1 MDKRKALRIVFI
13 LFVALINVII
23 FWKIDWSDIDV
34 KGISFVVELASDKN
48 DTYQIYYS
56 HPGENF
62 GEGTHSDVKYNGW
75 SSKGSKDEA
84 NEVGVRKK
92 LVFSFPADYENLRF
106 DFGEKTGRTVVYD
119 MYFEMNNLKY
129 SIDLQQLQKEENCV
143 SIASRDI
150 IPGDENGDYL
160 VVEVKDAD
168 PNILVQFHKDE
179 LINGY
184 YTANKT
190 NTLIFRIILCVLL
203 DLIAFYIVLHFN
215 SLIDIPVEIY
225 QNRKLALNLAKNDF
239 KQKFAGSY
247 LGIAWAFIQPIV
259 TILVYWFVF
268 TVGFKQPPESGKV
281 LFVPYLVVGIIS
293 WFFFSDALSG
303 GTNALVEYNYLVKKV
318 VFNIDILPFVKVT
331 SALFVH
337 FFFTVFAIILST
349 CMGYTPSMYS
359 LQIIYYIFCDM
370 VFVLGLTYL
379 TSALVVFF
387 KDLGQFINIFVIQIG
402 VWLTPIMWR
411 AEEVLNPLAMKL
423 FKLNPMY
430 YIVSGFRDSLLLRR
444 GFWQGET
451 LLWTIYFWMITILIF
466 GLGVK
471 IFRRLKIHFADVL

>member
-13 LFVALINVII
+13 LFVAFINLII

-34 KGISFVVELASDKN
+34 KGISFVVELASDRD

-56 HPGENF
+56 HAGEEF
-62 GEGTHSDVKYNGW
+62 AEGASNTAEYKGWGKSGAKDDANG
-75 SSKGSKDEA
+75 
-84 NEVGVRKK
+84 VGVREK
-92 LVFSFPADYENLRF
+92 LVFSFPADYDNLRL
-106 DFGEKTGRTVVYD
+106 DFGVNSGRTVIYN
-119 MYFEMNNLKY
+119 MYFEMDNLHFE
-129 SIDLQQLQKEENCV
+129 IEPEQLLQEENYEH
-143 SIASRDI
+143 IASRNLV
-150 IPGDENGDYL
+150 PGSDGRDYL
-160 VVEVKDAD
+160 VIDAEAGD

-179 LINGY
+179 LLNSY
-184 YTANKT
+184 YEANKT
-190 NTLIFRIILCVLL
+190 NTLVLRFILCVLL
-203 DLIAFYIVLHFN
+203 DLIALYIVMHFY

-225 QNRKLALNLAKNDF
+225 QNRKLAINLAKNDF

-268 TVGFKQPPESGKV
+268 TIGLKAGKASGFPFV
-281 LFVPYLVVGIIS
+281 LFLIVGIVS

-337 FFFTVFAIILST
+337 FFFTAFAIILCT
-349 CMGYTPSMYS
+349 CMSYVPSIYA
-359 LQIIYYIFCDM
+359 LQIIYYMFCNM
-370 VFVLGLTYL
+370 ILVLGLTYL

-387 KDLGQFINIFVIQIG
+387 KDLGQFINIFVIQVG
-402 VWLTPIMWR
+402 VWLTPIMWQ
-411 AEEVLNPLAMKL
+411 ADTVLSPLALKL

-430 YIVSGFRDSLLLRR
+430 YIVSGFRDSLLAKRW
-444 GFWQGET
+444 FWQGET
-451 LLWTIYFWMITILIF
+451 LLWTIYFWMITTLIF

-471 IFRRLKIHFADVL
+471 VFRRLKIHFADVL

>member
-1 MDKRKALRIVFI
+1 
-13 LFVALINVII
+13 
-23 FWKIDWSDIDV
+23 
-34 KGISFVVELASDKN
+34 
-48 DTYQIYYS
+48 
-56 HPGENF
+56 
-62 GEGTHSDVKYNGW
+62 
-75 SSKGSKDEA
+75 
-84 NEVGVRKK
+84 
-92 LVFSFPADYENLRF
+92 
-106 DFGEKTGRTVVYD
+106 
-119 MYFEMNNLKY
+119 MNNLKY